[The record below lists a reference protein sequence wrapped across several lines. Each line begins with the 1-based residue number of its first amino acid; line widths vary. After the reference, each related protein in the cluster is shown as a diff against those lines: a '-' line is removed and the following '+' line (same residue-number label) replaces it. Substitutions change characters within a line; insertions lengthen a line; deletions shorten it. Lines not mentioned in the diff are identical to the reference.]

1 MIFLLLFTLALRHY
15 DLTAR
20 MEKGA
25 PACLG
30 AGARLGW
37 DVRVVALAVLG
48 VAGHPTLG
56 VAGLAV
62 VVGGSFLGQAVADWR
77 RS

>member
-1 MIFLLLFTLALRHY
+1 LALALRHY

-25 PACLG
+25 PAGRGSG
-30 AGARLGW
+30 ALFGW

-48 VAGHPTLG
+48 LAGYATPAE
-56 VAGLAV
+56 AGLAV
-62 VVGGSFLGQAVADWR
+62 IVGGSFLWHAVADWR